1 MDMDKIKVAE
11 VLKTISKNATQ
22 CILSNLQK
30 CEKYSFN
37 NEDFKGFKV
46 INVEFADGYYD
57 NQFVEFEIE
66 ETPEWLYGIW
76 WNGANEYNQL
86 LGCFFAQY
94 KENIDKFKP
103 THSNIKVDFT
113 LSFNY
118 DTLTLMESEPPCVY
132 DIIENISFIKNEPY
146 LAFCRD
152 CLSWNYN
159 LSYHTREEAE
169 RKFKDYKRSK
179 INSRNAKEEFDKKI
193 MNVVMKYFKV
203 YMDEGVCTLDDI
215 GEGWSPRYN
224 IIINKDTKNKK
235 FRLVDPDM
243 EPTIDIFE
251 HMLPMDRS
259 FVKDFVK
266 EFNSVLSDC
275 SIKALQEDMYWDSP
289 VSSYIEV
296 VDGKTFKDIKRK
308 NRTR

>member
-103 THSNIKVDFT
+103 THSNIKVLGMTAYTVRDRNTPYERDMANPETDELFCK
-113 LSFNY
+113 L
-118 DTLTLMESEPPCVY
+118 L
-132 DIIENISFIKNEPY
+132 FIK
-146 LAFCRD
+146 
-152 CLSWNYN
+152 
-159 LSYHTREEAE
+159 
-169 RKFKDYKRSK
+169 
-179 INSRNAKEEFDKKI
+179 
-193 MNVVMKYFKV
+193 
-203 YMDEGVCTLDDI
+203 
-215 GEGWSPRYN
+215 
-224 IIINKDTKNKK
+224 
-235 FRLVDPDM
+235 
-243 EPTIDIFE
+243 
-251 HMLPMDRS
+251 
-259 FVKDFVK
+259 
-266 EFNSVLSDC
+266 VLC
-275 SIKALQEDMYWDSP
+275 
-289 VSSYIEV
+289 
-296 VDGKTFKDIKRK
+296 
-308 NRTR
+308 